1 LQTAIDENN
10 WVSHIRDRTLDGY
23 LKALANNP
31 EIMEFFMGASPLMKS
46 SDISN
51 DFHQVLCV
59 QERPSE
65 HEVYCKHTAYYFHG
79 FLIAILMGYTCS
91 LAELKVA
98 MAHAN
103 QEEQPKGRKFKKN
116 GVTSSPWDA
125 VRKQMK
131 VLSPFVRA
139 LFILAHSNALTEHL
153 RLLTTP
159 VSGKMVPLK
168 MVPLI
173 SSKHIYVQFA
183 IDHELLPAAP
193 AGAPNHEKP
202 IIERDVEDED
212 GTDADSEDGTHG
224 REDGPGGAGSGGGA
238 HGQKGEPED
247 ADSDSE
253 DGDELAEGVKYNP
266 LHIDHMVLRK
276 LILAYVAHFSA
287 KRILERHSMQLRP
300 DVDVRLNLIAVPRS
314 KTAVGSWQYMETLIR
329 RSGEGNVTDW
339 ALRAPNYI
347 KTICQHILAFNAATL
362 ESRATFPHVYSIFER
377 LYIDDLRVKR
387 ESKAKANIPKDP
399 SDPNELETNVPS
411 KSNKMEPINFP
422 GDTHCEALL
431 AAFLLYFDPS
441 SCKST
446 TEEDVK
452 AIQDL
457 QALRKVF
464 CQVCFLFHWKFD
476 LLCSICK
483 VAIYLCQDCVVLF
496 AGSS

>member
-1 LQTAIDENN
+1 MKLADHMETICSYLNEYKAATPERQKDMSGIFVEYLVMSCWKRIYRRCIHWTSLGLLFLLVESTETLQSAIDKNN

-31 EIMEFFMGASPLMKS
+31 EIMGFLMGASPLMKA
-46 SDISN
+46 SDVSN

-65 HEVYCKHTAYYFHG
+65 HEVYSKHTAHHFHG
-79 FLIAILMGYTCS
+79 FLIAILMGYTRS

-98 MAHAN
+98 IAHAN
-103 QEEQPKGRKFKKN
+103 QEAQPKGRKFKKN

-125 VRKQMK
+125 VQKQMK

-193 AGAPNHEKP
+193 AGVSNHEKP
-202 IIERDVEDED
+202 IIERDEDED
-212 GTDADSEDGTHG
+212 GTDADSEDGTH
-224 REDGPGGAGSGGGA
+224 D
-238 HGQKGEPED
+238 QKGEPED
-247 ADSDSE
+247 TDSE
-253 DGDELAEGVKYNP
+253 DGDELAEGVKSDP
-266 LHIDHMVLRK
+266 FHIDYVVLRK
-276 LILAYVAHFSA
+276 LILAYVAPFSA
-287 KRILERHSMQLRP
+287 KHILERHSMQLCP
-300 DVDVRLNLIAVPRS
+300 GLDVRLKLISVPRS
-314 KTAVGSWQYMETLIR
+314 KTVVASWQYMETLILGKGGI
-329 RSGEGNVTDW
+329 SDW
-339 ALRAPNYI
+339 APHAPNHI
-347 KTICQHILAFNAATL
+347 DTIRKHILAFNTATS
-362 ESRATFPHVYSIFER
+362 ESRSTFPHIYSIFEH
-377 LYIDDLRVKR
+377 LYFDDLLMKQKG
-387 ESKAKANIPKDP
+387 KAGEA
-399 SDPNELETNVPS
+399 
-411 KSNKMEPINFP
+411 EPIYFP
-422 GDTHCEALL
+422 GNKHCEAIL

-441 SCKST
+441 SYKST

-464 CQVCFLFHWKFD
+464 CQAYFLFH
-476 LLCSICK
+476 
-483 VAIYLCQDCVVLF
+483 
-496 AGSS
+496 